1 MVEQRLSDDRWLRI
15 LEQATPDGG
24 RVGLRIDITKQ
35 VQSRDRAERAAATD
49 SQTGLANRRSVAQ
62 FSDSVAKSLKINER
76 LIVLHIDLDKFKS
89 INDVIGHDAGDFVLV
104 EVAKVL
110 SENVN
115 TEGLVARVGGDEF
128 LVLLQSGMKDC
139 EVLEFSE
146 SLRRALNEPIR
157 FRGRICHIGASIGIS
172 SWSPGS
178 DISIE
183 TALLNAD
190 IALNQSKKLGRNRS
204 SFFEQSMREHTV
216 KTAVLA
222 QEISNGIEAGEF
234 VPFFQPQF
242 DISGKKIDGFEVLVR
257 WDHPTRGL
265 LSAGEFLFAAEET
278 GLVSAIDRI
287 VLQKSLPVLQRL
299 TECGMDSPRISLNL
313 SSAQLSDPEIVEQY
327 MWQIRGHGIAPD
339 QVRIE
344 VLESTLLDDRSVNV
358 VENIRAFSDNG
369 LAIELDDFGTG
380 HTAIASLMQFPV
392 QRIKIDRSLVKDI
405 ESDPALLGSLHKS
418 DVIVRFARTN
428 RELKRH
434 RED

>member
-1 MVEQRLSDDRWLRI
+1 MNARADHARPTPDAYVPGAKFEDILHYGLARGEYADAIGRENEWLRDRLLEHRQANGVVEQRLSDDRWLRI

-242 DISGKKIDGFEVLVR
+242 DISGKKNR
-257 WDHPTRGL
+257 W
-265 LSAGEFLFAAEET
+265 
-278 GLVSAIDRI
+278 I
-287 VLQKSLPVLQRL
+287 
-299 TECGMDSPRISLNL
+299 
-313 SSAQLSDPEIVEQY
+313 
-327 MWQIRGHGIAPD
+327 
-339 QVRIE
+339 
-344 VLESTLLDDRSVNV
+344 
-358 VENIRAFSDNG
+358 
-369 LAIELDDFGTG
+369 
-380 HTAIASLMQFPV
+380 
-392 QRIKIDRSLVKDI
+392 
-405 ESDPALLGSLHKS
+405 
-418 DVIVRFARTN
+418 
-428 RELKRH
+428 
-434 RED
+434 